1 MTKSFQGLR
10 VLDFSTTIAGPHCTR
25 MLADMGAEVIK
36 VETTEGETM
45 RTRPPVRNNCST
57 AFGQLNVGKNS
68 LVLDLK
74 SAGGIEVIRRLIAS
88 TDVLVE
94 NFRPGVM
101 RRLKL
106 DYDSLKGINPKLIY
120 CSISGYGQTGP
131 SAELPAYAPVIHAAS
146 GYEMAHLAYQP
157 GRSRPDYCGIYHA
170 DVLTGVYA
178 FGAVSA
184 ALYQRHGT
192 GLGQH
197 IDVSMLESMLS
208 LTLNEVQWS
217 QFEVKPPQRP
227 MFGPIETADG
237 YVMVAIASEKTFQ
250 SLMKVIGHPE
260 WVSDPRFAAYAD
272 RRENWASLM
281 DGRRSLVARGDD
293 RKLPHCAQCRGC
305 SEFGLSHGGAGTG
318 RSANRASRRAGR
330 GRGWRRHVQG
340 SQPAIP
346 DVRGRASRRPSGWQR
361 WASTRSRICGRPGFR
376 KMKSRPSPASGWRQ
390 RRVDQARREKACG
403 FSTGAILWPC
413 RRLQFQP
420 ICGAVVDDPEYR
432 TLGLGGRASNESGN
446 PLARLCANVSCRGI
460 WPCFGG
466 KSLGCKSRQCPK
478 AGRQHHRRPRG

>member
-1 MTKSFQGLR
+1 MTLAKNDEGNLTRSFQGLR

-36 VETTEGETM
+36 IEPAEGETM

-57 AFGQLNVGKNS
+57 AFGQLNIGKNS

-74 SAGGIEVIRRLIAS
+74 SADGIEVVRRLVA
-88 TDVLVE
+88 TADVLVE

-106 DYDSLKGINPKLIY
+106 DYDSLKALNPKLIY

-178 FGAVSA
+178 FGAISA
-184 ALYQRHGT
+184 ALHQRHGT
-192 GLGQH
+192 QRGQH

-208 LTLNEVQWS
+208 LTLNELQWS
-217 QFEVKPPQRP
+217 QFEVKATQRP

-250 SLMKVIGHPE
+250 SLMRVIGHPE
-260 WVSDPRFAAYAD
+260 WVADPRFAKYSD
-272 RRENWASLM
+272 RRDNWADLM
-281 DGRRSLVARGDD
+281 VGVESWSRAVTTEKCLAALNGEGVPSSAYRTVTEALSDPQIAHRGALAEVADGGGTFKVLNLPFRMSGADVSAAKRMSTLGQHTVAYLRETGLSEDEIAAFTGKRLVA
-293 RKLPHCAQCRGC
+293 
-305 SEFGLSHGGAGTG
+305 E
-318 RSANRASRRAGR
+318 
-330 GRGWRRHVQG
+330 
-340 SQPAIP
+340 
-346 DVRGRASRRPSGWQR
+346 
-361 WASTRSRICGRPGFR
+361 PG
-376 KMKSRPSPASGWRQ
+376 
-390 RRVDQARREKACG
+390 
-403 FSTGAILWPC
+403 
-413 RRLQFQP
+413 
-420 ICGAVVDDPEYR
+420 
-432 TLGLGGRASNESGN
+432 
-446 PLARLCANVSCRGI
+446 
-460 WPCFGG
+460 
-466 KSLGCKSRQCPK
+466 
-478 AGRQHHRRPRG
+478 